1 MAVKHCTG
9 KNGSGG
15 GNCGHQH
22 SSVARQSRNADYQQ
36 SQAVQDVMQSGGN
49 GVGTVSAR
57 SSLPPN
63 QFSAPADPLALVTQM
78 DARAAGYLT
87 TASITTFL
95 ESMMFDQDMH
105 NDSTSGYQSY
115 LNRFGLPEQ
124 VGARFRNRFDGTRHA
139 TSELAQAREL
149 ESLSTRYENLGTY
162 LDAGV
167 RYVSN
172 DAARI
177 DIGNC
182 RDSCAANP
190 GWGAW
195 SCAAGGGRS
204 MALCPAFW
212 TTMSDGERATAI
224 IHELVHM
231 RYHFANHN
239 FSNERQRGRNPE
251 CYASFLADF
260 FGFASNYSGQ
270 CPPV

>member
-9 KNGSGG
+9 KNSSSR
-15 GNCGHQH
+15 GNCACQ
-22 SSVARQSRNADYQQ
+22 SPSVARQSRNTEYRQ
-36 SQAVQDVMQSGGN
+36 SQVVQDVMQGSGN
-49 GVGTVSAR
+49 GAGTVSAR

-63 QFSAPADPLALVTQM
+63 QFSAPADPLALVVQM
-78 DARAAGYLT
+78 DARAASYLSA
-87 TASITTFL
+87 ASVVTFL
-95 ESMMFDQDMH
+95 ESMMFDQNMH
-105 NDSTSGYQSY
+105 RASSNGYQSY

-124 VGARFRNRFDGTRHA
+124 VGRRFRNRFDGTEYA
-139 TSELAQAREL
+139 TSAVAQAREL
-149 ESLSTRYENLGTY
+149 ESLSDRYESLGTH

-177 DIGNC
+177 NIGNC

-195 SCAAGGGRS
+195 SCSAGGGRS

-224 IHELVHM
+224 VHELVHM
-231 RYHFANHN
+231 RYRFANHN
-239 FSNERQRGRNPE
+239 SGNERQRGRNPE
-251 CYASFLADF
+251 CYASFIADF
-260 FGFASNYSGQ
+260 FGISSSYSGQ